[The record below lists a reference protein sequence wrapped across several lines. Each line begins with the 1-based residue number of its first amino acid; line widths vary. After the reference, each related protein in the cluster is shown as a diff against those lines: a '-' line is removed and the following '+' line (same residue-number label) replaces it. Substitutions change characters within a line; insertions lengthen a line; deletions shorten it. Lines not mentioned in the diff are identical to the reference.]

1 MKEIWKDIEG
11 YEGLYQVSNLG
22 NVYSLISNKIL
33 KTRKNRGS
41 YVVVN
46 LYKNRKLSTKQ
57 VHRLVAIAFVPQIKG
72 KEQINHKDENKEN
85 NCFDNLE
92 WCTPKEN
99 SNYGTRNQ
107 KVIPYLLSYQ
117 NNFYKMNEEI
127 KKKLSIPVK
136 NIETNT
142 IYFGATEAGK
152 QLGIDQSHITKC
164 CKGKQKTAGGYHWQ
178 YVNN

>member
-1 MKEIWKDIEG
+1 M
-11 YEGLYQVSNLG
+11 
-22 NVYSLISNKIL
+22 
-33 KTRKNRGS
+33 
-41 YVVVN
+41 
-46 LYKNRKLSTKQ
+46 
-57 VHRLVAIAFVPQIKG
+57 AIAFIPQIKG

-142 IYFGATEAGK
+142 IYFGAAEAGR

-164 CKGKQKTAGGYHWQ
+164 CRGKQKTAGGYHWQ
-178 YVNN
+178 YLNN